1 MEIWK
6 DIKGYEGIYQVSNL
20 GRVKSLARV
29 VVKAY
34 GKEHNLKERIK
45 KSNLNHL
52 GYEILRLHKDAVGKT
67 YAVHRLV
74 AEAFLNKENGLEVN
88 HIDGVKTNNK
98 VSNLE
103 YCTRSQNVQH
113 AYDNGLAVAVGTKG
127 FDSTSSKI
135 LLDTQTGIFYGGI
148 REASEAMGL
157 HPRNLY
163 NVFSAKTVKNKTSLI
178 IV

>member
-1 MEIWK
+1 MEVWK

-20 GRVKSLARV
+20 GRVKSLARI

-34 GKEHNLKERIK
+34 GAEHRLSERIK
-45 KSNLNHL
+45 KTNLNHL
-52 GYEILRLHKDAVGKT
+52 GYEILRLHNGSGKT
-67 YAVHRLV
+67 FAVHRLV
-74 AEAFLNKENGLEVN
+74 AEAFLNKTEGLEVN
-88 HIDGVKTNNK
+88 HIDGDKTNNK

-103 YCTRSQNVQH
+103 YCTRSQNIQH

-163 NVFSAKTVKNKTSLI
+163 NVFSAKTVKNKTNLI